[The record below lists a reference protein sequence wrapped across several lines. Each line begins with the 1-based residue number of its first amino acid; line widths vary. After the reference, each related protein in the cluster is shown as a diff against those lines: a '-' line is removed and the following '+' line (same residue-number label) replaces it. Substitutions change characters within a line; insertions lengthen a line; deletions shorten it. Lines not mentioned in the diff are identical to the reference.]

1 MEHGDKME
9 NQAMADKMIANL
21 QEKTGKSLEEWIAI
35 VKNEKIEKHK
45 AIIDFLKTEHGFTYG
60 FANLVAHKSQATD
73 AGSVE
78 NTDDLITEQYSKGKE
93 ALRPLYDKLI
103 SAINA
108 FGADV
113 DVAPKRAY
121 VSIRRKKQFAII
133 QPSTK
138 TRLDIGIN
146 LKDHP
151 TTDRLEASGSF
162 NGMVSHRVRTSELGD
177 INNELIAWIKTAY
190 ENAG

>member
-1 MEHGDKME
+1 ME